1 VAGVNTVGEGKF
13 TSAEGRTAKADHSA
27 KANTCSGSDKMHCIA
42 RYTHNLLVN
51 KPGQGQKPCVS
62 NPGVDYAN
70 LPYKHIITMPEL
82 NAPALRSG
90 EWYMTKA
97 NAKKFPKA
105 RARDDPLVALES
117 KETSLKIGW
126 CWDHLMYK
134 KNTETKR
141 GHDTVIQ
148 YRVKGSNIGTGS
160 QGWSTFFTADFGMDV
175 NTHGAKNQNEL
186 HMVSGL

>member
-1 VAGVNTVGEGKF
+1 MNTAGEGDF
-13 TSAEGRTAKADHSA
+13 TSAEGRTAKADHSG
-27 KANTCSGSDKMHCIA
+27 KGTTCSGSDKHCLA
-42 RYTHNLLVN
+42 RYTHNILTN

-70 LPYKHIITMPEL
+70 KPYKHIITMPEL

-90 EWYMTKA
+90 EWYMTKL
-97 NAKKFPKA
+97 NAEKA
-105 RARDDPLVALES
+105 PGAKARDDPLVALES

-126 CWDHLMYK
+126 CWDHTMLK
-134 KNTETKR
+134 KNIASKR

-160 QGWSTFFTADFGMDV
+160 QGWSTFFTADFGMDLS
-175 NTHGAKNQNEL
+175 TPAGAKNQNEL
-186 HMVSGL
+186 HTVSGH